1 MAYLLAG
8 LLLFLG
14 VHSLR
19 IFAEAWRAQQ
29 IGRIGPLPWKGL
41 VSVLSLAGFALLVW
55 GWGMARQMPVVLWQP
70 PVGMRHAA
78 SLLTLLSFVLLA
90 AAYVPG
96 NAIKARFHH
105 PMVLGVKT
113 WALAHLL
120 SNGNLADVILFGG
133 FLLWSVLNFKASRAR
148 DRATAETHLLVVDE
162 AEAPVSKL
170 SATLIS
176 VVAGAAVWGVIA
188 FVLHAK
194 VVGVSPMG

>member
-19 IFAEAWRAQQ
+19 IFTDGWRTQQ

-55 GWGMARQMPVVLWQP
+55 GWGMARQTPVVLWQP

-78 SLLTLLSFVLLA
+78 SLLTLLAFVLLA

-120 SNGNLADVILFGG
+120 SNGNVAHVVLFGS
-133 FLLWSVLNFKASRAR
+133 FLAWGVLLFIASRRR
-148 DRATAETHLLVVDE
+148 DRREATVYAPGRLAPTLVTV
-162 AEAPVSKL
+162 
-170 SATLIS
+170 
-176 VVAGAAVWGVIA
+176 
-188 FVLHAK
+188 
-194 VVGVSPMG
+194 VVGVAAWAVFAFKLHGMWIGVRPFGGAM

>member
-8 LLLFLG
+8 LLMFLG

-19 IFAEAWRAQQ
+19 IFADGWRAQQ
-29 IGRIGPLPWKGL
+29 IARIGPLPWKGL

-55 GWGMARQMPVVLWQP
+55 GWGMARQTPVVLWQP

-78 SLLTLLSFVLLA
+78 SLLTLLAFVLLA

-120 SNGNLADVILFGG
+120 SNGNLAHVVLFGS
-133 FLLWSVLNFKASRAR
+133 FLAWGVLLFIASRRR
-148 DRATAETHLLVVDE
+148 DRREATVYAPGRLAPTLVTV
-162 AEAPVSKL
+162 
-170 SATLIS
+170 
-176 VVAGAAVWGVIA
+176 
-188 FVLHAK
+188 
-194 VVGVSPMG
+194 VVGVAAWAVFAFKLHGMWIGVRPFGGAM

>member
-19 IFAEAWRAQQ
+19 IFADGWRTQQ
-29 IGRIGPLPWKGL
+29 VARIGPLPWKGL

-55 GWGMARQMPVVLWQP
+55 GWGMARQTPVVLWQP

-78 SLLTLLSFVLLA
+78 SLLTLLAFVLLA

-120 SNGNLADVILFGG
+120 SNGNVAHVVLFGS
-133 FLLWSVLNFKASRAR
+133 FLAWGVLLFIASRRR
-148 DRATAETHLLVVDE
+148 DRREVTVYAPGRLAPTLVTV
-162 AEAPVSKL
+162 
-170 SATLIS
+170 
-176 VVAGAAVWGVIA
+176 
-188 FVLHAK
+188 
-194 VVGVSPMG
+194 VVGVAAWAVFAFKLHGMWIGVRPFGGAM

>member
-29 IGRIGPLPWKGL
+29 IARIGPLPWKGL
-41 VSVLSLAGFALLVW
+41 VSVLSLAGFVLLVW
-55 GWGMARQMPVVLWQP
+55 GWGMARQAPVVLWQP

-78 SLLTLLSFVLLA
+78 SLLTLLAFVLLA

-96 NAIKARFHH
+96 NAIKARVHH

-120 SNGNLADVILFGG
+120 SNGNVAHVVLFGS
-133 FLLWSVLNFKASRAR
+133 FLAWGVLLFIASRRR
-148 DRATAETHLLVVDE
+148 DRREATVYAPGRLAPTLVTV
-162 AEAPVSKL
+162 
-170 SATLIS
+170 
-176 VVAGAAVWGVIA
+176 
-188 FVLHAK
+188 
-194 VVGVSPMG
+194 VVGVAAWAVFAFKFHGMWIGVRPFGGAM

>member
-19 IFAEAWRAQQ
+19 IFADGWRAQQ

-41 VSVLSLAGFALLVW
+41 ISVLSLAGFALLVW
-55 GWGMARQMPVVLWQP
+55 GWGMARQTPVVLWQP

-78 SLLTLLSFVLLA
+78 SLLTLLAFVLLA

-120 SNGNLADVILFGG
+120 SNGNVAHVVLFGS
-133 FLLWSVLNFKASRAR
+133 FLAWGVLLFIASRRR
-148 DRATAETHLLVVDE
+148 DRREATVYAPGRLAPTLVTV
-162 AEAPVSKL
+162 
-170 SATLIS
+170 
-176 VVAGAAVWGVIA
+176 
-188 FVLHAK
+188 
-194 VVGVSPMG
+194 VVGVAAWAVFAFKLHGMWIGVRPFGGAM